1 MAYEIKEKQIIKIA
15 ELIKFLK
22 SFDITLK
29 YEIKISISDY
39 EIYLVLTYTE
49 TTKKYIVSIDNE
61 EFQLSWNGKIKNF
74 EFKSDLIEFIIK
86 NNKQV
91 LTDNEKN
98 DFIELSFDY
107 FKNNGIDAYKVSDRL
122 SDILGKLGF
131 YDKGEKK

>member
-61 EFQLSWNGKIKNF
+61 EFQLS
-74 EFKSDLIEFIIK
+74 
-86 NNKQV
+86 
-91 LTDNEKN
+91 
-98 DFIELSFDY
+98 
-107 FKNNGIDAYKVSDRL
+107 
-122 SDILGKLGF
+122 
-131 YDKGEKK
+131 